1 MNHKKRVLIVGGKGS
16 GEMAASVFEAVN
28 VLTDEWTIAGFLS
41 DIKPPGEFIGKY
53 PVLGG
58 TDEIVDFVR
67 QGYFIHYTLH
77 CTSKD
82 KLERVE
88 KFKKLGVPPEALAS
102 AVHPRACLDP
112 STKLGHGVLI
122 SPLAATSVRVEIG
135 NCVHAYPHSYIAH
148 EAVVGDFATL
158 TAHAIV
164 GARVIVGEGAQ
175 LGLGSAIRE
184 DVKVGRYALIG
195 MGSVVLE
202 DIPDNSIV
210 VGNPA
215 RSIQRKKA

>member
-1 MNHKKRVLIVGGKGS
+1 MNRKKKVVIVGGKGS

-28 VLTDEWTIAGFLS
+28 GVTNEWEIAGFLN
-41 DIKPPGEFIGKY
+41 DLKPAGELLGKY

-58 TDEIVDFVR
+58 TNEITDFVR

-82 KLERVE
+82 KFERVE
-88 KFKKLGVPPEALAS
+88 KFKKLRIPLEALAS
-102 AVHPRACLDP
+102 AVHPRACIDP

-122 SPLAATSVRVEIG
+122 SPLAATSVGVEIG
-135 NCVHAYPHSYIAH
+135 NFVHAYPHSYIAH
-148 EAVVGDFATL
+148 EAVVGDFVTL

-164 GARVIVGEGAQ
+164 GARVKVGEGAQ
-175 LGLGSAIRE
+175 LGLHSSIRE
-184 DVKVGRYALIG
+184 DVRIGDYAMVG
-195 MGSVVLE
+195 MGAVVL
-202 DIPDNSIV
+202 DDVVDHAVV

-215 RSIQRKKA
+215 RVIKKK